1 MRRFLKGDEG
11 MVREVIRQLCRRTP
25 EDGCCNYITSHT
37 GLHSV
42 TWSLMT
48 GSIMRQTESAIRT
61 VRIIITVG
69 TAVRKDQA
77 EKKCDD
83 TSQKSDEECFSS
95 ASAFAGNTMHSG
107 GR

>member
-11 MVREVIRQLCRRTP
+11 MVREVIRQLCRQDQKTAAV
-25 EDGCCNYITSHT
+25 ITLLHIQ

-69 TAVRKDQA
+69 TAVRKRT
-77 EKKCDD
+77 EK
-83 TSQKSDEECFSS
+83 EV
-95 ASAFAGNTMHSG
+95 
-107 GR
+107 